1 MTLTQPVRRPVR
13 DSAPVMLLLAAH
25 PWLGIVVAGA
35 LAGAADLAGR
45 PAREV
50 ALVLATA
57 LVGQTVLGWHNDLVD
72 RFVDAKNQR
81 TGKPLSDRRLE
92 SGTVWF
98 ALCCAVLLLIPLC
111 VSNGLAAGACYAAVV
126 VIGCL
131 GNVALRRGP
140 LSFLPWALSFALYP
154 AYLSYGGWGG
164 RDTGNPPQWSMV
176 AVSALLGVA
185 VHLFLSAWG
194 LVADDREGSGSLPL
208 LLARRVGATRLIV
221 LGGVAIAVCVAG
233 LLVLGATVGL
243 SA

>member
-25 PWLGIVVAGA
+25 PRLGVVMAGA
-35 LAGAADLAGR
+35 LAGAAALAGR
-45 PAREV
+45 PLREV

-72 RFVDAKNQR
+72 RFVDAKNR
-81 TGKPLSDRRLE
+81 RSGKPLSDRRLE

-111 VSNGLAAGACYAAVV
+111 VSNGVAAGAFYGGVV

-131 GNVALRRGP
+131 GNVALRRSV

-154 AYLSYGGWGG
+154 AFLSYGGWGG
-164 RDTGNPPQWSMV
+164 RATGNPPQWSIV

-194 LVADDREGSGSLPL
+194 LVADDHEGSRSLPL
-208 LLARRVGATRLIV
+208 LLGRRVGATRLIV
-221 LGGVAIAVCVAG
+221 IGGVGIAVCVAV
-233 LLVLGATVGL
+233 LLVLGVTLGL